1 MTNAVY
7 LASLVNSTGYNVTL
21 SGASV
26 SSGTGVAFPAT
37 QSASS
42 DANTL
47 DDYEEGTFTPTISPG
62 GGSITTVTTGGW
74 YIKVGR
80 SVTIFAYW
88 NVSNAGTASGG
99 WNVGG
104 LPFTILNTG
113 TYGGGSRGFLSIVR
127 EDAITGVVYQA
138 FWNNNTTAAAIQR
151 YDGPSPTWTS
161 GYVMI
166 TSGTYITT

>member
-42 DANTL
+42 NANTL
-47 DDYEEGTFTPTISPG
+47 DDYEEGTWTPTLSPG

-74 YIKVGR
+74 YTKVGS

-113 TYGGGSRGFLSIVR
+113 TYGAGSRGFLSIAR
-127 EDAITGVVYQA
+127 EDALTGYVYQG
-138 FWNNNTTAAAIQR
+138 FWNNNTTAGALQR
-151 YDGPSPTWTS
+151 YDGPSPPWTS
-161 GYVMI
+161 GNVII